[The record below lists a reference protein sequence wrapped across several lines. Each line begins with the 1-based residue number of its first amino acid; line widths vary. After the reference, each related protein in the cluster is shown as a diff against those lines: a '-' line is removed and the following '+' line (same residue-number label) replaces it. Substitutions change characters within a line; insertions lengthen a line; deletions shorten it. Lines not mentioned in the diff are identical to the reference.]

1 MGKRGNY
8 INQLLPLLQKGSAFE
23 DLEQMLVANSNLP
36 GPRANLELAWAFA
49 DCFEKIQLTEELSHL
64 LTAWANLAPEQA
76 PSGHPLEF
84 LPFCAIQALGAAY
97 LRTTGREHIL
107 VVLKKAAGDSRW
119 RVREAVAMGFQRIAE
134 MDFAIAQEVFSAW
147 LSDATLMEKRAILA
161 ALAHGPLLKPPER
174 AEFCLDITELVL
186 RNLLRLPRQERKT
199 EGFRILKQGLEYSIS
214 LFVESLP
221 EQGFARLEKWVEEDD
236 ADLRHIIK
244 SNLLKA
250 RLAKKHAAK
259 VQGLLARL

>member
-8 INQLLPLLQKGSAFE
+8 LNQLLLLLQTGSSFAE
-23 DLEQMLVANSNLP
+23 LEQMLVANSNLP

-49 DCFEKIQLTEELSHL
+49 DCFEEIEATGEHLTL
-64 LTAWANLAPEQA
+64 LIGWASLGPEQA
-76 PSGHPLEF
+76 PAGSPLEF
-84 LPFCAIQALGAAY
+84 LPFCAIQALGAGYLNAY
-97 LRTTGREHIL
+97 EREKVLAVLRQ
-107 VVLKKAAGDSRW
+107 AAGDSRW

-134 MDFAIAQEVFSAW
+134 VDFAVAQEVFSAW
-147 LSDATLMEKRAILA
+147 LRDATLVEKRAILA
-161 ALAHGPLLKPPER
+161 ALAHGPLLKQPER
-174 AEFCLDITELVL
+174 AEFCLDVTELVL
-186 RNLLRLPRQERKT
+186 KDLLELPRQERKT

-221 EQGFARLEKWVEEDD
+221 EQGFFRLEKWVEADD

-250 RLAKKHAAK
+250 RLAKKHAAR
-259 VQGLLARL
+259 VNGLLARL